1 MKTEFELKKL
11 EMFETFLDEYI
22 DAFGIEPAIQYL
34 YDNGFTRE
42 DLVALKFEEDDIEDA
57 LVDYWR

>member
-1 MKTEFELKKL
+1 MKNEFELKKL

-57 LVDYWR
+57 LVDYWK

>member
-57 LVDYWR
+57 LVDY

>member
-1 MKTEFELKKL
+1 MKNEFELKKL

-57 LVDYWR
+57 LVDY

>member
-1 MKTEFELKKL
+1 MKNEFELKKL

-34 YDNGFTRE
+34 YDNGFTKE
-42 DLVALKFEEDDIEDA
+42 ELLDLKFDEEDIERA
-57 LVDYWR
+57 LEDYWR